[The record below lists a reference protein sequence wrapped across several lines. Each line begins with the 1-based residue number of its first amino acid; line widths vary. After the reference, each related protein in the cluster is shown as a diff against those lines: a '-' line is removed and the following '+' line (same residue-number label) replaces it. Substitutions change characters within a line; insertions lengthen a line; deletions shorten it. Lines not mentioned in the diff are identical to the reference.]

1 MTAGAL
7 QHARERRI
15 EIIKRRLL
23 QKSSPRLQML
33 LILMLAGL
41 AGFLTS
47 FSLLHLHVFSMRL
60 RYPIA
65 ILIAYG
71 VFLLLLRVWLWVHGR
86 RFNFNLRR
94 VLDFI
99 EPDPFDVLD
108 LGGRAD
114 YAGGG
119 PVGSWGQSVAS
130 TGGSSG
136 SHGSTFDIGLDFD
149 ELWLIVI
156 ALIAIAAGLLAS
168 LYVVFIAPTLLAEIL
183 VDGVLMAV
191 LYKRLAKIEPRHWL
205 QTAFHK
211 TVVPALLAAVFFSVA
226 GYALQKAV
234 PEAHSIAEVWKQ
246 IR

>member
-1 MTAGAL
+1 M
-7 QHARERRI
+7 
-15 EIIKRRLL
+15 
-23 QKSSPRLQML
+23 S
-33 LILMLAGL
+33 LILLLAGL

-47 FSLLHLHVFSMRL
+47 FSLLHLNVFSMWL

-86 RFNFNLRR
+86 HFNFKLNRA
-94 VLDFI
+94 LDFI

-108 LGGRAD
+108 LAGRAD

-119 PVGSWGQSVAS
+119 AGSWGQSVAS
-130 TGGSSG
+130 SGGSAG
-136 SHGSTFDIGLDFD
+136 SHGIDFDIGLDFE

-191 LYKRLAKIEPRHWL
+191 VYKRLAKIEHRHWL
-205 QTAFHK
+205 RTAFHK
-211 TVVPALLAAVFFSVA
+211 TVLPALLAAVFFSVA